1 MKATPPAQHVDVAA
15 LLPAQER
22 FDGEGGAIAT
32 WVRETYA
39 LSRYTTVVAC
49 PYSSVS
55 FAGAQQVTSH
65 PVYRAF
71 DVAMRGLSRAL
82 AFAARKSFAAAYYR
96 ILPEKIWVYS
106 AFRKIK
112 DARLVHVH
120 NRPHYARMLRG
131 FGYRGVIMLHMHN
144 DLTGYVSKSAAG
156 EVFESNDGVAF
167 CSEFMMDRA
176 QGEYPEASGLVVI
189 PNGVSRRQITRQ
201 ERGDRDGSVKLI
213 YAGRIIP
220 EKGPLEAVAVCAE
233 LRRRGV
239 DARIDLVG
247 GTGAGSDNAPSPYLS
262 QVLKA
267 AHKLNADAGTEV
279 ARVLGPKPHS
289 EVFQLFAENDFFV
302 YPCEWEEPFGMV
314 ALEAMAKG
322 CVPFVPRKG
331 GLPGVVQGGGVV
343 VDAGPGETVAAFA
356 DAIEDRLGSS
366 TIDELRQRGWTRA
379 EQLTWESIAE
389 VADGVFERTLS
400 ARSWE

>member
-1 MKATPPAQHVDVAA
+1 MKATRPPLQVDVAT

-39 LSRYTTVVAC
+39 LSRYVTVVAC
-49 PYSSVS
+49 PYSSAS
-55 FAGAQQVTSH
+55 FAGGQEVTSH

-71 DVAMRGLSRAL
+71 DVAVRGISRAL
-82 AFAARKSFAAAYYR
+82 AFTVRKSFSAAYYR
-96 ILPEKIWVYS
+96 LLPEKLWVYS

-112 DARLVHVH
+112 NARLVHVH
-120 NRPHYARMLRG
+120 NRPKYARMLRG

-144 DLTGYVSKSAAG
+144 DLTGYISRSAAG
-156 EVFESNDGVAF
+156 DVFANNDGVAF
-167 CSEFMMDRA
+167 CSEFMMEKA

-189 PNGVSRRQITRQ
+189 PNGVSRDQITRR
-201 ERGDRDGSVKLI
+201 ERGDGDGSVKLI

-220 EKGPLEAVAVCAE
+220 EKGPLDAVAVCAE

-247 GTGAGSDNAPSPYLS
+247 GTGTGSDNAPSPYLS

-267 AHKLNADAGTEV
+267 VRELNADAGTEV
-279 ARVLGPKPHS
+279 ARVLGPKPHP
-289 EVFQLFAENDFFV
+289 EVFELFAESDFFV

-331 GLPGVVQGGGVV
+331 GLPGVVQDGGVV
-343 VDAGPGETVAAFA
+343 VEAPPGETVTAFA
-356 DAIEDRLGSS
+356 DAIESRLGSS
-366 TIDELRQRGWTRA
+366 TIDELRRRGWARA

-389 VADGVFERTLS
+389 VTDGVFERTLS
-400 ARSWE
+400 AKV